1 MSIAPAERARA
12 RREPPAKRFVKPGR
26 AFSLGPEARAS
37 AALYLVSFLVYTA
50 VGVQVVVRKHV
61 VVFDGMARLSHAFFV
76 WWNAPPKLAAIGFVW
91 PPVATL
97 VYLPFALVRPLATS
111 LVAMPVIAAAFGAG
125 LILTLDR
132 VFRLVGMRRSLR
144 LPLLAAFGLDPMI
157 LFYASNGMSEIV
169 YLFFLSLGVYFFLR
183 WYLDRAPSVL
193 ILSALFLALAT
204 LSRYEVISWAF
215 LLIFVLIVAL
225 IRQHVSRA
233 ELEGSMLAYV
243 APISYG
249 IGLWLFFNWLIL
261 GDPLFWLRHQAPGAA
276 ANGPAGQAIAV
287 TAPGPSISAW
297 HIASSLVQE
306 NLNLFVLA
314 PLTLVALLVLA
325 VRRRDVM
332 ALAIALMIGLNA
344 FFTGLLVYV
353 SHAESYLQLRYNMRA
368 MPLAMI
374 GVAWLYLRVAP
385 RARIAVWAA
394 ALAIIV
400 TSWPLTWNEM
410 RTFPYQYLE
419 QAFTRVLSTGK
430 DQEGTASVG
439 GYRVGIAGQKH
450 AAAWVVGHIHGKN
463 EILTD
468 DAQTFSVMLLSGRPD
483 LFWDRIDKGDEA
495 WLDVLSNPWGRVR
508 YMLVSSGVDDLI
520 RAHYPAI
527 ADGTVP
533 GFTVVHRGDGFTVV
547 AVAPRPPQPKRP
559 S

>member
-1 MSIAPAERARA
+1 
-12 RREPPAKRFVKPGR
+12 
-26 AFSLGPEARAS
+26 
-37 AALYLVSFLVYTA
+37 
-50 VGVQVVVRKHV
+50 
-61 VVFDGMARLSHAFFV
+61 
-76 WWNAPPKLAAIGFVW
+76 
-91 PPVATL
+91 
-97 VYLPFALVRPLATS
+97 
-111 LVAMPVIAAAFGAG
+111 
-125 LILTLDR
+125 
-132 VFRLVGMRRSLR
+132 
-144 LPLLAAFGLDPMI
+144 
-157 LFYASNGMSEIV
+157 
-169 YLFFLSLGVYFFLR
+169 
-183 WYLDRAPSVL
+183 VL
-193 ILSALFLALAT
+193 ILSALFVALAT

-215 LLIFVLIVAL
+215 LLIFVLVVAL

-276 ANGPAGQAIAV
+276 TNAPAGQAIAIS
-287 TAPGPSISAW
+287 APGPHLSVA

-314 PLTLVALLVLA
+314 PLTFVALLVLT

-332 ALAIALMIGLNA
+332 ALALALMIGLNA

-374 GVAWLYLRVAP
+374 GVAWLYLRVDA
-385 RARIAVWAA
+385 RARTAVWAA
-394 ALAIIV
+394 ALAIV
-400 TSWPLTWNEM
+400 LTSWPLTWNEM

-419 QAFTRVLSTGK
+419 QAFTRVIATGK

-439 GYRVGIAGQKH
+439 GYTVGIAAQKRTS
-450 AAAWVVGHIHGKN
+450 AWVLAHVHRQN
-463 EILTD
+463 EMLTD
-468 DAQTFSVMLLSGRPD
+468 DAQTFSVMLISGRPD

-508 YMLVSSGVDDLI
+508 YLLVSSSGDDLI
-520 RAHYPAI
+520 RARYPAI

-533 GFTVVHRGDGFTVV
+533 GFTVVHRDGGLTVV
-547 AVAPRPPQPKRP
+547 EVAPRRP
-559 S
+559 VPAGPR